1 MVQANSRHKNRAERI
16 SYNIN
21 QQDSALLFE
30 RGIAITKNDKFR
42 NQSVYVT
49 VYVPVGKRIIVNNGI
64 GWGNDFHIELGGD
77 VDDWYWRNDEEGY
90 NWSDNVEYI
99 MTNDGLK
106 PTHSTDEDNDNN
118 DEEENDLKPALPAEP
133 AAPGPG
139 RFIKISLPAIC
150 RAEGHTYQQ
159 QH

>member
-1 MVQANSRHKNRAERI
+1 M
-16 SYNIN
+16 
-21 QQDSALLFE
+21 
-30 RGIAITKNDKFR
+30 
-42 NQSVYVT
+42 

-118 DEEENDLKPALPAEP
+118 DEEENDQKPAVPAEP
-133 AAPGPG
+133 AAPAPEDSSKYHYQPSAEPKDTHTNSSIKAEVKEVKKIKASVNITDITSAFFE
-139 RFIKISLPAIC
+139 RFSL
-150 RAEGHTYQQ
+150 
-159 QH
+159 